1 MKTNYQNLA
10 MRDPAAAALVGA
22 IQGDD
27 FGVEFAG
34 GMYSGMGIEFG
45 QDDWTLYGAESINVP
60 APTKEQALSAFAQM
74 HAQKT
79 HAARR
84 ARILE
89 PNAGSP
95 VKIETYFMN
104 VSQDLTL
111 GTNGA
116 ISASQNPATNFRPQ
130 RVVMNAPA
138 PGFATVS
145 DIKASNVSAQIGGTA
160 DAFMFSAQAVNTHLD
175 LPTLT
180 PANSL
185 TVTGNYTGFV
195 PTSYVAA
202 TTFKFCAGFV
212 GPASVIA

>member
-1 MKTNYQNLA
+1 MTTNYKNLA

-22 IQGDD
+22 IDGDD

-34 GMYSGMGIEFG
+34 MYSGMGVEFG
-45 QDDWTLYGAESINVP
+45 EDWTQYGADPINVP
-60 APTKEQALSAFAQM
+60 APTKEQALSAFAQL

-79 HAARR
+79 QAARR

-111 GTNGA
+111 GTANTA

-138 PGFATVS
+138 PGFATIS

-160 DAFMFSAQAVNTHLD
+160 DAYMFSALAVNTHLD

-185 TVTGNYTGFV
+185 TVTGSYTGFV

-202 TTFKFCAGFV
+202 TTYKFCAGFV